1 MIEDSRLVPDK
12 KGQLDARR
20 QPQHLKAVDRKNLPL
35 AQQVA

>member
-20 QPQHLKAVDRKNLPL
+20 LPQHLKAVERKNLPL
-35 AQQVA
+35 AQQGA